1 MLLLPVS
8 CPGHVLSV
16 HAILVPSFEHVQS
29 LQSSLNEKLG
39 LQICLAA
46 VVPGLGSVTII

>member
-8 CPGHVLSV
+8 CPGRVLSV

-29 LQSSLNEKLG
+29 LQSSLNVELG
-39 LQICLAA
+39 LQICLTV
-46 VVPGLGSVTII
+46 VVPELGSVTII